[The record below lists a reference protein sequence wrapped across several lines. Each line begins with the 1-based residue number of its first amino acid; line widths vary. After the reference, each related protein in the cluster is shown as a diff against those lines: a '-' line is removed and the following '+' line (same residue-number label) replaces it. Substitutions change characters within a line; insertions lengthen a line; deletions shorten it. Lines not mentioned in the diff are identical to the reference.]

1 MRTRILAALTVAALP
16 LALSAAVSPASA
28 GQSACGHYPPGNAYG
43 INGGHVVKGGKATL
57 SARVTY
63 PGSGRN
69 FHCGGK
75 KVVFF
80 VSGPGEYKRFT
91 TGKNKGKI
99 DGDHARFHATGS
111 TPTDGDG
118 LASIARSAKGTF
130 LWYAAYASDNHT
142 GTAATGNYQVG
153 K

>member
-1 MRTRILAALTVAALP
+1 VRTRILAALTVATFP
-16 LALSAAVSPASA
+16 LALGAAVSPAA
-28 GQSACGHYPPGNAYG
+28 AAQSACGHYPPGNAYG
-43 INGGHVVKGGKATL
+43 IRGGHATTGGSATL

-63 PGSGRN
+63 PGSGRSFN
-69 FHCGGK
+69 CGGK

-80 VSGPGEYKRFT
+80 ISGPGEYKRLA
-91 TGKNKGKI
+91 NGKI
-99 DGDHARFHATGS
+99 DQDHARFHAS
-111 TPTDGDG
+111 ASDVTDGGG
-118 LASIARSAKGTF
+118 LASVTKGAKGTF